1 MYNCTCTCTVF
12 YSIVL
17 TKLSEMKLSPLPS
30 EIIHNFLYG
39 QDTEI
44 AVFDIANL
52 TGTCTYNI

>member
-1 MYNCTCTCTVF
+1 
-12 YSIVL
+12 
-17 TKLSEMKLSPLPS
+17 MKLSPLPS